1 MLPGVL
7 MSHDAAHQLVGERT
21 LMRIYVG
28 EGDRFG
34 GQPLYRA
41 IVDVLRRR
49 GLAGATSLQCI
60 MGFGATRALH
70 SLKSDVP
77 ALDLPIVIECVD
89 TEEQVQSVLPELD
102 TMIPAGLITLERAKV
117 IAYRAHDL
125 PQTPREG

>member
-34 GQPLYRA
+34 RQPLHRA
-41 IVDVLRRR
+41 IVELLRRR
-49 GLAGATSLQCI
+49 GLAGATSTQCI
-60 MGFGATRALH
+60 MGFGATRSLH